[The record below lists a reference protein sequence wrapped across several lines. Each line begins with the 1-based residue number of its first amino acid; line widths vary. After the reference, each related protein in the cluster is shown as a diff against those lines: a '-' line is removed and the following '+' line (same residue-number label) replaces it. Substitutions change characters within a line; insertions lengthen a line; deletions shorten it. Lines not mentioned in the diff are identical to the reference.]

1 MCALCE
7 LATDATARRFKRIH
21 GRELARQ
28 VYVSHPYYAINSDIL
43 NKILDLEQRQKVDS
57 FRPQA
62 DSPHLFTLGYQGVCL
77 EEFLNKLIENSVS
90 VRKVIFRGHSHI
102 GVQYFCP

>member
-28 VYVSHPYYAINSDIL
+28 VYVSHPYYVIESDIL
-43 NKILDLEQRQKVDS
+43 NKIFDLEE
-57 FRPQA
+57 RP
-62 DSPHLFTLGYQGVCL
+62 
-77 EEFLNKLIENSVS
+77 
-90 VRKVIFRGHSHI
+90 
-102 GVQYFCP
+102 